1 MGEDTFDFV
10 LTDIKMPG
18 IDGFEL
24 LQEIKGSRL
33 EGIVIMMTAFGSIE
47 TAVDAIKIGADD
59 YITKPDNFRRS

>member
-24 LQEIKGSRL
+24 LQEIKRSRL

>member
-10 LTDIKMPG
+10 LTEIKMPEM
-18 IDGFEL
+18 DGFEL

-33 EGIVIMMTAFGSIE
+33 EVMVIMMTAFSSIE

-59 YITKPDNFRRS
+59 YITKPVNFRRS